1 MKIKRADIKFIIGKL
16 KKTSFPGATS
26 NGTKSQ
32 GREGNLSNHQLKVIF
47 VIQTEGL

>member
-1 MKIKRADIKFIIGKL
+1 MNIKRASDIKFIIGKL
-16 KKTSFPGATS
+16 KKLPGVTS

-32 GREGNLSNHQLKVIF
+32 GREGNLSNHQLKVTF

>member
-1 MKIKRADIKFIIGKL
+1 MNIKRADIIFIIWQA
-16 KKTSFPGATS
+16 KKTLFPGVTS

>member
-1 MKIKRADIKFIIGKL
+1 MNIKRADIIFIIGKL
-16 KKTSFPGATS
+16 KTLFPGVTS